1 VIRGFVRALPVIF
14 FLFACKKQD
23 GNIIIDGQ
31 GNAGQMQLFV
41 TDTLSINAVTVR
53 EDSIPGNN
61 LRYVLLGS
69 MNDPMLGTISS
80 GAYAQCGL
88 LEPNSDFPNT
98 EEPDSAV
105 LFIPFI
111 NGLNFYGDKQT
122 PQGFTINP
130 LKTGIT
136 SNNTYY
142 QGDVLETDPTLES
155 RYFGPVYNFKSDSIR
170 YKKGKSSITP
180 GIRVRLSYAMARKLM
195 QMPKEAY
202 TSQEKLIEN
211 FPGIAIMP
219 EKRDL
224 GEGKGGLGVYDF
236 NNIISFA
243 YRAKILLYYRDTA
256 TQVFTFT
263 GSKSTINKGMPGV
276 YKSVVIQQLN
286 NPTQS
291 FAVTYAQAPNGLKTH
306 LRIPHLL
313 NLLGLGNIAIN
324 KAELQLFV
332 APGTTTTLHPAP
344 GRLNLFQPSGK
355 TSDINTFLEDGISTN
370 FGGTYDEASG
380 SYRFVLTKHIQN
392 LLNAKKFYNEDYNFG
407 LYLAVPSDQPVS
419 GARVAIDHSKTK
431 LIITYT
437 KLN

>member
-1 VIRGFVRALPVIF
+1 MIRGFARAVPVIF

-23 GNIIIDGQ
+23 GNIVLDGQ
-31 GNAGQMQLFV
+31 GNSGQMQLFV
-41 TDTLSINAVTVR
+41 TDTLSINAATVR

-69 MNDPMLGTISS
+69 MNDPLLGTISS

-122 PQGFTINP
+122 PQGFTIAP

-136 SNNTYY
+136 GNNTYY

-155 RYFGPVYNFKSDSIR
+155 RYYGPVYTFKSDSVR
-170 YKKGKSSITP
+170 YKKGKSAITP

-202 TSQEKLIEN
+202 TSQEKLIAN

-224 GEGKGGLGVYDF
+224 GEGKGGFGVYDF

-243 YRAKILLYYRDTA
+243 YRAKILLYYRDSA

-263 GSKSTINKGMPGV
+263 GSKNTINRGMPGV
-276 YKSVVIQQLN
+276 YKSAVIQQIK
-286 NPTQS
+286 NPSQS

-306 LRIPHLL
+306 IRIPHLF
-313 NLLGLGNIAIN
+313 NLLGLGKIAIN
-324 KAELQLFV
+324 KAELQLCV
-332 APGTTTTLHPAP
+332 APGTATTLHPAP
-344 GRLNLFQPSGK
+344 GRLNLFQPAGK
-355 TSDINTFLEDGISTN
+355 TSDRNTFLEDGVSAN

-392 LLNAKKFYNEDYNFG
+392 LLNAKRFYNEDFNFG

>member
-1 VIRGFVRALPVIF
+1 VTKRLVRLFPVVLL
-14 FLFACKKQD
+14 LFACKKQS
-23 GNIIIDGQ
+23 GNIVLDGQ
-31 GNAGQMQLFV
+31 GNTGQMQLFT
-41 TDTLSINAVTVR
+41 TDTLSLTATTVR
-53 EDSIPGNN
+53 EDSLPGNN
-61 LRYVLLGS
+61 LRYVLFGS
-69 MNDPMLGTISS
+69 MNDPLLGTISS

-122 PQGFTINP
+122 YQGFTITP

-136 SNNTYY
+136 GTNAYY

-155 RYFGPVYNFKSDSIR
+155 RYYGPVYNYKTDSIR
-170 YKKGKSSITP
+170 YKKGKSAITP
-180 GIRVRLSYAMARKLM
+180 GIRVRLSAGMARRLM
-195 QMPKEAY
+195 QLPKDAY

-211 FPGIAIMP
+211 FPGIAVLP

-224 GEGKGGLGVYDF
+224 SEGKGGFGVYDF
-236 NNIISFA
+236 NNVISFA
-243 YRAKILLYYRDTA
+243 YKAKILLYYRDTA

-263 GSKSTINKGMPGV
+263 GSKNTINKGMPGV
-276 YKSVVIQQLN
+276 YKAAVAQQLN
-286 NPTQS
+286 NPAQS
-291 FAVTYAQAPNGLKTH
+291 YTITYAQAPNGLKTH
-306 LRIPHLL
+306 IRIPNLL
-313 NLLGLGNIAIN
+313 NLGQLGNIAIN

-332 APGTTTTLHPAP
+332 APGTATALHPAP
-344 GRLNLFQPSGK
+344 GRLNLFQPAGK
-355 TSDINTFLEDGISTN
+355 TSDRNTFVEDGVSDSY
-370 FGGTYDEASG
+370 GGTYNEATG
-380 SYRFVLTKHIQN
+380 SYRFTLTKHLQN
-392 LLNAKKFYNEDYNFG
+392 LLSAKKFYNEDLNFG
-407 LYLAVPSDQPVS
+407 LYLAIPSDQPVS

>member
-1 VIRGFVRALPVIF
+1 VL
-14 FLFACKKQD
+14 LFACKRQD
-23 GNIIIDGQ
+23 GNIVLDGQ
-31 GNAGQMQLFV
+31 GNAGQMQLFT
-41 TDTLSINAVTVR
+41 TDTLSITAVTVR
-53 EDSIPGNN
+53 EDSLPGNN

-122 PQGFTINP
+122 YQGFSILP
-130 LKTGIT
+130 LKNGI
-136 SNNTYY
+136 SGNNIYY
-142 QGDVLETDPTLES
+142 QSDVLETDPALES
-155 RYFGPVYNFKSDSIR
+155 RYYGPVYNYKTDSVR
-170 YKKGKSSITP
+170 YKKGKSAITP
-180 GIRVRLSYAMARKLM
+180 GIRVSLSAGMARKLM
-195 QMPKEAY
+195 QLPKDAY

-211 FPGIAIMP
+211 FPGIAILP

-224 GEGKGGLGVYDF
+224 GEGKGGFGVYDF
-236 NNIISFA
+236 NNVISFA

-263 GSKSTINKGMPGV
+263 GSKSTINKGMPGI
-276 YKSVVIQQLN
+276 YKAAVEQQLK
-286 NPTQS
+286 NPSQN
-291 FAVTYAQAPNGLKTH
+291 FPITYAQAPNSLKTH
-306 LRIPHLL
+306 IRIPYLL
-313 NLLGLGNIAIN
+313 NLAKLGNIAIN
-324 KAELQLFV
+324 KAEIQLFV
-332 APGTTTTLHPAP
+332 AQGTTTAQHPAP
-344 GRLNLFQPSGK
+344 GRLNLFQPAGK
-355 TSDINTFLEDGISTN
+355 TSDRNTFVEDGVSESY
-370 FGGTYDEASG
+370 GGTYNEKDG
-380 SYRFVLTKHIQN
+380 SYRFVLTKHLQN
-392 LLNAKKFYNEDYNFG
+392 LLSAKKFYNEDLNFG